1 MQKRTFKR
9 YAPAIIAAAATA
21 IVLVGCSAPGTSTG
35 TTSSTKGPIKVALVD
50 AQSGQSSSLGGWE
63 LQGVNLAIKQA
74 NAKGGVDGRKI
85 QLTVYDDAGDPTT
98 GTNLAT
104 KISTDGNIF
113 MFGTAESGV
122 AIAMAPILKS
132 EGIPFITS
140 GTSPALPA
148 LNDSM
153 LFLNSPS
160 SAVFDTSIATYLKSK
175 NLTKVAMISNNGAY
189 GAGEHSAFT
198 AALKANGVTPLTD
211 QIVTPTQTDF
221 SAALQAIR
229 DTNPQVIFI
238 GAEEVESGLI
248 AKQARQLGINAVFAG
263 SSPMSTPLFVNTA
276 GKDVASGSIVATPY
290 FGNDYNAQTKAF
302 AKAFQ
307 NEYSVAPEL
316 HGAKAYDGANIVIQ
330 ALKNSKV
337 ATGQKLAD
345 AIRAVKYKGL
355 VGDFSFDAQGLG
367 VHTVHI
373 GLIGADGTLA
383 PVDASK

>member
-1 MQKRTFKR
+1 MQKRTLKR
-9 YAPAIIAAAATA
+9 YAPLIVAAAATA
-21 IVLVGCSAPGTSTG
+21 LVLVGCSAPGA
-35 TTSSTKGPIKVALVD
+35 TTTAKASTKGPIKIALVD

-74 NAKGGVDGRKI
+74 NAAGGIDGRKI
-85 QLTVYDDAGDPTT
+85 QLTVYDDTGDPTI

-113 MFGTAESGV
+113 MFGTAESAV
-122 AIAMAPILKS
+122 SLAMAPILKT

-140 GTSPALPA
+140 GTSPAMPA
-148 LNDSM
+148 LNDPM

-160 SAVFDTSIATYLKSK
+160 STVFDDSLAKYIKAKGD
-175 NLTKVAMISNNGAY
+175 TKVAMISNNGAY
-189 GAGEHSAFT
+189 GSGEHNAFL
-198 AALKANGVTPLTD
+198 AALGSNKPLTD

-229 DTNPQVIFI
+229 ATNPQIVFI

-248 AKQARQLGINAVFAG
+248 AKQARQLGIKATFAG

-276 GKDVASGSIVATPY
+276 GKDAASGSIVATPY
-290 FGNDYNAQTKAF
+290 FGNDYNAQTKKF
-302 AKAFQ
+302 AKDFQ
-307 NEYSVAPEL
+307 AEYSVAPEL

-355 VGDFSFDAQGLG
+355 VGDFAFDSSGLG
-367 VHTVHI
+367 VHSVHI
-373 GLIGADGTLA
+373 GLIDSSGALVPQA
-383 PVDASK
+383 DAK

>member
-1 MQKRTFKR
+1 MEKRRFTRF
-9 YAPAIIAAAATA
+9 AVVGASIAATA
-21 IVLVGCSAPGTSTG
+21 LVLAGCSAPGQSTNSSG
-35 TTSSTKGPIKVALVD
+35 STKGPIKVALVD

-74 NAKGGVDGRKI
+74 NAAGGIGGRKI
-85 QLTVYDDAGDPTT
+85 ALTVYDDQGDPTI
-98 GTNLAT
+98 GTNLAK
-104 KISTDGNIF
+104 KIATDGNIF
-113 MFGTAESGV
+113 MFGTAESAV
-122 AIAMAPILKS
+122 TLAMAPILTS
-132 EGIPFITS
+132 EGIPNITS

-148 LNDSM
+148 LGSDM

-160 SAVFDTSIATYLKSK
+160 STVFDESLAKYIKSK
-175 NLTKVAMISNNGAY
+175 NYTKVAMISNNGAY
-189 GAGEHSAFT
+189 GAGEHNAF
-198 AALKANGVTPLTD
+198 LKALGTNKPTTD

-248 AKQARQLGINAVFAG
+248 AKQARQLGIKAIFAG

-276 GKDVASGSIVATPY
+276 GKDVAANSIVATPY
-290 FGNDYNAQTKAF
+290 FGNDFSAQTKKF

-307 NEYSVAPEL
+307 AEYSIPPEL
-316 HGAKAYDGANIVIQ
+316 HGAKAYDGAEIVLQ

-345 AIRAVKYKGL
+345 AIRAIKYKGL
-355 VGDFSFDAQGLG
+355 VGDFDFDSSGLG
-367 VHTVHI
+367 VHSVHV
-373 GLIGADGTLA
+373 GLINSDGLLE
-383 PVDASK
+383 PLPDAK